1 MFPVKPSSKFEAD
14 YFTNLKCPV
23 HINGECEILCCKKGE
38 LQVNVNDT
46 QFTLRQNQTLF
57 IMPFEYH
64 EFSTPKNSECI
75 RFIIY
80 SQSAQSFF
88 DTIENKK
95 ATKRIF
101 TTDIKTLNY
110 IESILEPNPDIVTT
124 KAITYVLS
132 RMILKNCQFA
142 ENSNGELSLFTKSL
156 NYILNNF
163 ASGITL
169 ESTAKNLGVHPV
181 HLSRTFSN
189 NSKYKFTE
197 YLNLMKFSNAQL
209 LLKNTD
215 KSITEISFESG
226 FNSLRNFNRIFYSIA
241 KMTPSEYRKS
251 SSSINF

>member
-1 MFPVKPSSKFEAD
+1 MISVRPSSKFEAD

-23 HINGECEILCCKKGE
+23 HINGDCEVLCCKKGE
-38 LQVNVNDT
+38 IEVSVNDE
-46 QFTLRQNQTLF
+46 QFILRQNQTLF

-80 SQSAQSFF
+80 SQSAPSFF
-88 DTIENKK
+88 NTLENKK
-95 ATKRIF
+95 VTKRIF
-101 TTDIKTLNY
+101 STDTRTLNY
-110 IESILEPNPDIVTT
+110 IEYILETNPDIMTV
-124 KAITYVLS
+124 KAITYALCRLVL
-132 RMILKNCQFA
+132 RNCEFT
-142 ENSNGELSLFTKSL
+142 ENYGGELSLFTKAM

-169 ESTAKNLGVHPV
+169 ESTARSLGVHPV
-181 HLSRTFSN
+181 HLSRTFKK
-189 NSKYKFTE
+189 NSRYSFTE

-209 LLKNTD
+209 LLKTTD

-251 SSSINF
+251 SSGINF